1 MTLDPLFDAL
11 LASIDQLRERYVS
24 HITTGSV
31 SDENSFRE
39 MRGVIQGIDLVTFE
53 IKEIANAVYGE
64 EVE

>member
-1 MTLDPLFDAL
+1 MDPLFDAL

-31 SDENSFRE
+31 SDENSILKKLIEKIIARKS
-39 MRGVIQGIDLVTFE
+39 T